1 MKRLALKLACTV
13 PMMIV
18 LSTPLVAQIKD
29 ISALK
34 ARIPALRDSTERV
47 AIYARLGML
56 YANRSLDSC
65 YYFGARAL
73 DLAKRINDKAGEAE
87 ALNVLAFYYQ
97 EKANPYLAYKY
108 VNESLT
114 IFERLKNEP
123 KVCEVTMNIGVLL
136 SFEGKLDQ
144 SLTQYRKA
152 YELSEHLLQDSIR
165 PLVMLNFALAQS
177 FMPQPPDVTQLIDEA
192 ERLAEKQGNQRFL
205 LIARLTRNTTRFR
218 SGVAP
223 KEIIP
228 LQHALI
234 EETKASGYE
243 YFTALAYME
252 IGNMFLPVA
261 IDSAIH
267 YFDRAIALADKTGYE
282 GLHFQTMAQAYQA
295 LSQIQPVP
303 PRANAYGRKLLALSR
318 ERELESQK
326 TGMDFLQ
333 LALKEQQVAADEAR
347 LRSRRML
354 GISLGVI
361 CLLAIG
367 FSLLV
372 FYLYRNKRRLA
383 TRQKEVNARLEE
395 QYKQLEDNN
404 EFHQKLIS
412 IISHDL
418 RQPLSSMLMLG
429 EGGMVDRMSDSQRQY
444 VFDQVSQNAR
454 TSLQAMDGLVHWMK
468 LNTVGLAYTPSTV
481 NLKEAILAALA
492 YNQMVAD
499 QKGIVVMDFI
509 PATIGVLA
517 QSEMLLF
524 VNRNILSNALRHT
537 PNGGRVVI
545 SVVEDEEGNNAVIR
559 VADSGSGIPPNLLP
573 HLFDKER
580 SDRASGGSGLALIIC
595 HEMIEKMNGRI
606 WANNN
611 PDGGASVCYSL
622 PLAIPMRDNMPPYR
636 PSLEETQTQSID

>member
-1 MKRLALKLACTV
+1 MKRLAPKLAC
-13 PMMIV
+13 IV
-18 LSTPLVAQIKD
+18 LAMVVLSSPLVAQIKD
-29 ISALK
+29 ISALR
-34 ARIPALRDSTERV
+34 ARIPALRDSTEQV
-47 AIYARLGML
+47 ALYARLGML
-56 YANRSLDSC
+56 YTNRSLDSC

-97 EKANPYLAYKY
+97 EKVNPYLSYKY
-108 VNESLT
+108 INESLT
-114 IFERLKNEP
+114 IFEQLKNKS

-144 SLTQYRKA
+144 SIAQYRKA

-165 PLVMLNFALAQS
+165 PLVLLNLAMAQS
-177 FMPQPPDVTQLIDEA
+177 STPRPPDVTHLIDEA
-192 ERLAEKQGNQRFL
+192 EQLAKKQGNQRFL
-205 LIARLTRNTTRFR
+205 VIARLTRNATRFR
-218 SGVAP
+218 SGVSP
-223 KEIIP
+223 HEVIP

-234 EETKASGYE
+234 EETKAAGYE

-252 IGNMFLPVA
+252 LANMFLPVA
-261 IDSAIH
+261 VDSTIQ
-267 YFDRAIALADKTGYE
+267 YFDRAIELADKTGYQ
-282 GLHFQTMAQAYQA
+282 GLHFQTMAQAYQV
-295 LSQIQPVP
+295 LSQMQPVP
-303 PRANAYGRKLLALSR
+303 PQANAYSRKLLALTR
-318 ERELESQK
+318 DKELENQK

-347 LRSRRML
+347 LQSRRML
-354 GISLGVI
+354 AVSLGVI
-361 CLLAIG
+361 CLLAVG
-367 FSLLV
+367 FSLLI
-372 FYLYRNKRRLA
+372 FRLYRNKRRLA
-383 TRQKEVNARLEE
+383 TRQKEINVRLEE

-404 EFHQKLIS
+404 AFHQKLIS

-429 EGGMVDRMSDSQRQY
+429 EGGMVEHMSDSQRQY

-468 LNTVGLAYTPSTV
+468 LNTVGLAYTQSVV
-481 NLKEAILAALA
+481 NLKDVVSAALA
-492 YNQMVAD
+492 YNRMVAD
-499 QKGIVVMDFI
+499 QKGIAVMDFI
-509 PATIGVLA
+509 PATIDVLA

-537 PNGGRVVI
+537 PNGGRIII
-545 SVVEDEEGNNAVIR
+545 SAVEEEGGNHAMVRI
-559 VADSGSGIPPNLLP
+559 ADSGSGIPPGLLP
-573 HLFDKER
+573 YLFDKEQ

-611 PDGGASVCYSL
+611 PEGGASFCYTL
-622 PLAIPMRDNMPPYR
+622 PLAAPMNDENTLKR
-636 PSLEETQTQSID
+636 SAFSKTQTQSID

>member
-1 MKRLALKLACTV
+1 MKRLAPKLAC
-13 PMMIV
+13 IV
-18 LSTPLVAQIKD
+18 LAMVVLSSPLVAQIKD
-29 ISALK
+29 ISALR
-34 ARIPALRDSTERV
+34 ARIPALRDSTEQV
-47 AIYARLGML
+47 ALYARLGML
-56 YANRSLDSC
+56 YTNRSLDSC

-97 EKANPYLAYKY
+97 EKVNPYLSYKY
-108 VNESLT
+108 INESLT
-114 IFERLKNEP
+114 IFEQLKNKS

-144 SLTQYRKA
+144 SIAQYRKA

-165 PLVMLNFALAQS
+165 PLVLLNLAMAQS
-177 FMPQPPDVTQLIDEA
+177 FTPRPPDVTHLIDEA
-192 ERLAEKQGNQRFL
+192 EQLAKKQGNQRFL
-205 LIARLTRNTTRFR
+205 VIARLTRNATRFR
-218 SGVAP
+218 SGVSP
-223 KEIIP
+223 HEVIP

-252 IGNMFLPVA
+252 LANMFLPVA
-261 IDSAIH
+261 VDSTIQ
-267 YFDRAIALADKTGYE
+267 YFDRAIELADKTGYQ
-282 GLHFQTMAQAYQA
+282 GLHFQTMAQAYQV
-295 LSQIQPVP
+295 LSQMQPVP
-303 PRANAYGRKLLALSR
+303 PQANAYSRKLLALTR
-318 ERELESQK
+318 DKELENQK

-347 LRSRRML
+347 LQSRRML
-354 GISLGVI
+354 AVSLGVI
-361 CLLAIG
+361 CLLAVG
-367 FSLLV
+367 FSLLI
-372 FYLYRNKRRLA
+372 FRLYRNKRRLA
-383 TRQKEVNARLEE
+383 TRQKEINVRLEE

-404 EFHQKLIS
+404 AFHQKLIS

-429 EGGMVDRMSDSQRQY
+429 EGGMVEHMSDSQRQY

-468 LNTVGLAYTPSTV
+468 LNTVGLAYTQSVV
-481 NLKEAILAALA
+481 NLKDVVSAALA
-492 YNQMVAD
+492 YNRMVAD
-499 QKGIVVMDFI
+499 QKGIAVMDFI
-509 PATIGVLA
+509 PATIDVLA

-537 PNGGRVVI
+537 PNGGRIII
-545 SVVEDEEGNNAVIR
+545 SAVEEEGGNHAMVRI
-559 VADSGSGIPPNLLP
+559 ADSGSGIPPGLLP
-573 HLFDKER
+573 YLFDKEQ

-611 PDGGASVCYSL
+611 PEGGASFCYTL
-622 PLAIPMRDNMPPYR
+622 PLAAPMNDENTLKR
-636 PSLEETQTQSID
+636 SAFSKTQTQSID